1 MKENSWRKFFW
12 PGVIIIFTAG
22 IVLATVFSLSK
33 GSIYIF
39 PYIYIIPII
48 LIARI
53 HPRFAIYFTIAIGW
67 IYIGLVYFFGQNNIG
82 LFATA
87 VAWFFIFVT
96 LGVVISSMVNTLK
109 HEEMFRN
116 IFSNSQAGIFA
127 FNQGLA
133 QIQEINDKAAHMLG
147 YEPDE
152 LRNMPITTIM
162 PDTPERV
169 RFFTRLEKERT
180 FADMELLFSKKDSTT
195 LLALVSASLGSDSTV
210 ICSVVDIT
218 ERERMKNIISTSELK
233 YRTLFDSAS
242 DAIFIH
248 DFDGRIFET
257 NQIACDEMGYSREE
271 IVALN
276 IKDLDTSTDSRKNL
290 YPIEDKTPPA
300 TIIFET
306 VYRCKNGHL
315 IPTEVSSRV
324 IRYRSDNAIMSMIR
338 DITERKQAE
347 AALRVFDWNVREL
360 HERINDLKQAEA
372 ALRESEKRYR
382 MVGELIP
389 YGVWMADESGNFTY
403 LSGSFLNLLGITLA
417 ESANAGWIQHL
428 PREDQDRTLT
438 DWKQCV
444 LTGGSWDY
452 EYRIIDREE
461 KEHFVLSRGSPL
473 CNDAAKIISWVGI
486 HLDITERRRYQNR
499 LETSLREKEVII
511 KEVHH
516 RVKNN
521 MQVISGFLL
530 LQSNYITDPL
540 SIEKLNESQQR
551 VKTMA
556 LVHEKLYQSKSLE
569 FISTADYI
577 KSLITDLIDS
587 SVINPGIDV
596 RVNIEPVSINIDIA
610 IPIGLIINELV
621 TNALKHAFKN
631 RSTGIISINLELCAD
646 HRFTLVVQDD
656 GEGLPHDFDT
666 RTTSSLGMQLVTVLT
681 RQLGGEMKTTS
692 QNGARFEISFPEKF

>member
-1 MKENSWRKFFW
+1 M
-12 PGVIIIFTAG
+12 IIIFTTG
-22 IVLATVFSLSK
+22 IFLLPLFSPDK
-33 GSIYIF
+33 EIIT
-39 PYIYIIPII
+39 IIPYLFII
-48 LIARI
+48 PVILTALIY
-53 HPRFAIYFTIAIGW
+53 PRYAMYFTITLGW
-67 IYIGLVYFFGQNNIG
+67 VYLGFLYFFSQNDIGLSSRSIAG
-82 LFATA
+82 L
-87 VAWFFIFVT
+87 FIFVT
-96 LGVVISSMVNTLK
+96 LGVLISSRM
-109 HEEMFRN
+109 
-116 IFSNSQAGIFA
+116 NSRKTDGISSHVFTHSPIGIFTIDSSL
-127 FNQGLA
+127 G
-133 QIQEINDKAAHMLG
+133 QILEINDKAAHMFG
-147 YEPDE
+147 YKPDE
-152 LRNMPITTIM
+152 LQGMP
-162 PDTPERV
+162 V
-169 RFFTRLEKERT
+169 TRILVDSTEQVQIFSLVQKEGK
-180 FADMELLFSKKDSTT
+180 FADREVPFSGKDSHPLWV
-195 LLALVSASLGSDSTV
+195 LLSATRGPGSTV

-218 ERERMKNIISTSELK
+218 EQKRMKDIVGYSEQK
-233 YRTLFDSAS
+233 YQTLFDSAG

-248 DFDGRIFET
+248 DSGGKIFEANRAAC
-257 NQIACDEMGYSREE
+257 NQFGYLGNE

-276 IKDLDTSTDSRKNL
+276 LHDLDTSTDRWENSS
-290 YPIEDKTPPA
+290 PVGDTKTPEP
-300 TIIFET
+300 IISET
-306 VYRCKNGHL
+306 VFRCKNGQL
-315 IPTEVSSRV
+315 IPAEVSSR
-324 IRYRSDNAIMSMIR
+324 IIHYRSDNAILSIVR

-347 AALRVFDWNVREL
+347 GALRVFDSNVREL
-360 HERINDLKQAEA
+360 HERINDLKQAEN

-389 YGVWMADESGNFTY
+389 YGVWMADETGNFTY
-403 LSGSFLNLLGITLA
+403 LSNSFLNLLGITLA

-452 EYRIIDREE
+452 EYRIIDREG

-473 CNDAAKIISWVGI
+473 YSDAAKIISYVGI
-486 HLDITERRRYQNR
+486 HLDITERRRYQTR

-596 RVNIEPVSINIDIA
+596 QVNIEPVSINIDTA
-610 IPIGLIINELV
+610 IPIGLIVNELV

-631 RSTGIISINLELCAD
+631 RSTGVISINLNLGAD
-646 HRFTLVVQDD
+646 HRFTLVVQDN
-656 GEGLPHDFDT
+656 GVGLPPDFDT

-681 RQLGGEMKTTS
+681 RQLGGEMKTS
-692 QNGARFEISFPEKF
+692 SNKGARFEMSFPEKF